1 MKLLHEQVIGGIVIA
16 ALVAFGLII
25 AEEPE
30 LPRLLNGPFFTQ
42 AQANSLST
50 VTVSHV
56 EWAGDGRKLLCQSR
70 GGYSAAHSLSVHD
83 ISLDTGYV
91 PDWCDAFG
99 GVISY
104 ASISPDGNS
113 VVVATF
119 LGELWWIDLETSAA
133 TELAKIPADI
143 PFVVTAIGHD
153 GRLMAGATNDGEI
166 YLCEPTMTRTALLSA
181 RRKRP
186 ILHLQFSRDSG
197 RLLSSSTDGSVA
209 AWDTTSGTFLGEYP
223 GHENLPGAA
232 SFLPDGNRIL
242 STTVNSA
249 LQIWEA
255 ADRNVQWRGA
265 PATYG
270 TFGTVTMD
278 VAASGNLAAWGSRP
292 GRRIVVWD
300 LEIQQKKFE
309 IENPSVVLDMRFS
322 PDGTMLAVAGREN
335 VVRLYDMQTG
345 AEVGVVT
352 VGRPSDS
359 ASRI

>member
-30 LPRLLNGPFFTQ
+30 LPRLLNGPFF
-42 AQANSLST
+42 AQAPASSLST

-56 EWAGDGRKLLCQSR
+56 EWSADSRKLLCQSR
-70 GGYSAAHSLSVHD
+70 GGSSAALSLSVHD
-83 ISLDTGYV
+83 VSADTGFV
-91 PDWCDAFG
+91 PDWCDAFD

-104 ASISPDGNS
+104 VSLSPDGTS
-113 VVVATF
+113 VVVASF

-133 TELAKIPADI
+133 TELAKIPVDI
-143 PFVVTAIGHD
+143 PFIATAIGHD

-166 YLCEPTMTRTALLSA
+166 YVCEPGIGKTLRLASQ
-181 RRKRP
+181 RKRP
-186 ILHLQFSRDSG
+186 VIQLRFSYDSQ
-197 RLLSSSTDGSVA
+197 RILSSGTDGSVA
-209 AWDTTSGTFLGEYP
+209 VWDTDDGALLGEYP
-223 GHENLPGAA
+223 AHDNLPGAA
-232 SFLPDGNRIL
+232 GFLPGGNRVL

-249 LQIWEA
+249 LQIWEV

-265 PATYG
+265 PASYG
-270 TFGTVTMD
+270 AFGTVTLD
-278 VAASGNLAAWGSRP
+278 VTAGGNLAAWGNRP
-292 GRRIVVWD
+292 DRRIVVWD
-300 LEIQQKKFE
+300 LETQQKRFE
-309 IENPSVVLDMRFS
+309 IENPSAVLELKFS

-345 AEVGVVT
+345 LEIGVVT